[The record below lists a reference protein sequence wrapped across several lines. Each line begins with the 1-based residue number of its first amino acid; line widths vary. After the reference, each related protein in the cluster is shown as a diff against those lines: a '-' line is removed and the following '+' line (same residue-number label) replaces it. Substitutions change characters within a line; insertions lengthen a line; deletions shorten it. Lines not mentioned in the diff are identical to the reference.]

1 MNKQIINAHVDND
14 KRLHIKI
21 PDDVKYNELEMVLSN
36 VMYHLVNVYLR
47 ANDMA
52 DSEANFNKVAQQYSG
67 AVYVDMNNMYDL
79 KHGNK
84 E

>member
-21 PDDVKYNELEMVLSN
+21 PDDVKYDELEMVLSN
-36 VMYHLVNVYLR
+36 VMYHLVNSYIK
-47 ANDMA
+47 ASDMA
-52 DSEANFNKVAQQYSG
+52 DNEANFNKAAQQYSG
-67 AVYVDMNNMYDL
+67 AIYVDISNMYDL
-79 KHGNK
+79 KHDNK